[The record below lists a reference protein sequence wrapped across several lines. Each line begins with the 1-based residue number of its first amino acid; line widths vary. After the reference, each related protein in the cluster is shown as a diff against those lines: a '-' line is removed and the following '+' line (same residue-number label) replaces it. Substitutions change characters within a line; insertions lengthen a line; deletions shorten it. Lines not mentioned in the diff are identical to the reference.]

1 MEVPEF
7 FTFNDA
13 QIGIAPIKPYSE
25 TATADIARFTNM
37 IGQFKHQRRMNEWL
51 SSRLLLEKVTNKSF
65 DKITYSPEGKPYCLD
80 GSKISISHSKQMAAV
95 IWHPSCEVGIDVDE
109 LRPQVQKIKHKF
121 LSDNELKMILP
132 QHAIETLTAFWCAK
146 EALFKL
152 YGLKELQF
160 NQHIVLQHADL
171 KVTEG
176 LMQGSIE
183 AKIEKHSSIIY
194 ANVQIVQSPEYM
206 LAYVVSD
213 VFNR

>member
-1 MEVPEF
+1 MEVPKF

-13 QIGIAPIKPYSE
+13 QIGIAFIEPYKE
-25 TATADIARFTNM
+25 TDIEVTARFANI

-65 DKITYSPEGKPYCLD
+65 DEINYSPEGKPYCFD

-95 IWHPSCEVGIDVDE
+95 IWHPSCEVGIDIDE

-121 LSDNELKMILP
+121 LSDNELKMVLP
-132 QHAIETLTAFWCAK
+132 QYPLETLTAFWCAK

-171 KVTEG
+171 RVIGG
-176 LMQGSIE
+176 LMKGSLE
-183 AKIEKHSSIIY
+183 AKIEKHTSIIY

-213 VFNR
+213 A